1 MRTLLEILLLA
12 PEEHQCFATKENLP
26 FSASYM
32 CVAVKIAARKNKITD
47 EELDKAIHSIN
58 VLLRRLTAEK
68 LNITFSDVQNYNC
81 FVSVA
86 EALALAL
93 NMKSCKDKEKI
104 KKWWL
109 NVFSNLEI
117 DGGELVF
124 SDEEKT
130 YYAKK
135 FDYQS
140 II

>member
-12 PEEHQCFATKENLP
+12 SEEHQYFATKENLP
-26 FSASYM
+26 FSACYM
-32 CVAVKIAARKNKITD
+32 CDAVKIAAKKNKITD

-81 FVSVA
+81 FISVA
-86 EALALAL
+86 EALNL
-93 NMKSCKDKEKI
+93 NSYKDKEKI

-140 II
+140 IN

>member
-12 PEEHQCFATKENLP
+12 SEEHQYFATKEQLP
-26 FSASYM
+26 FSLSFM
-32 CVAVKIAARKNKITD
+32 CIAAKQASNKNKITD

-58 VLLRRLTAEK
+58 VLLRRLTAEN

-81 FVSVA
+81 FISVA
-86 EALALAL
+86 EALNL
-93 NMKSCKDKEKI
+93 NLYRDKEKI

-117 DGGELVF
+117 DGGDLVF

-130 YYAKK
+130 YYAEELGHQSSG
-135 FDYQS
+135 DYYA
-140 II
+140 